1 MLQKLN
7 SHHNQQ
13 ALKTSIEEG
22 LKLQAQN
29 RLQRML
35 RQVVSSALL
44 YKRFVGLYIHSFKPQ
59 CVSCCFE
66 IYLFL
71 NQMNMSLSWSCDM
84 LNILLQQQ
92 KRTMEELCKYFR

>member
-1 MLQKLN
+1 MCCATNIFQERVLQKLN

-35 RQVVSSALL
+35 RQVGMPCS
-44 YKRFVGLYIHSFKPQ
+44 
-59 CVSCCFE
+59 
-66 IYLFL
+66 
-71 NQMNMSLSWSCDM
+71 
-84 LNILLQQQ
+84 
-92 KRTMEELCKYFR
+92 